1 MNHRPDLLISIERI
15 LEQATTIRVIRDYPQ
30 HIAKLAAWHTQ
41 RLLNGKVIELP
52 KDEYGVRIILE
63 LANDKALSRR
73 SHGVICEILKEIQMP
88 NLTQLQKRNANS
100 LLNQDY
106 LMMNPLGVRKQTIV

>member
-1 MNHRPDLLISIERI
+1 MTHRPDLLISIERI
-15 LEQATTIRVIRDYPQ
+15 LEQATTIRAIRTYPR

-41 RLLNGKVIELP
+41 RLLNGKVIQLP

-63 LANDKALSRR
+63 LANDKALSRC
-73 SHGVICEILKEIQMP
+73 SHGVICEIVKEIQMP
-88 NLTQLQKRNANS
+88 NLTQLQKRDANS

-106 LMMNPLGVRKQTIV
+106 LMLKPLGVRK